1 MSSICCIIQKLTFH
15 PFTHIT
21 WNACITSFLA
31 LAVTM
36 FLSLFP
42 ERAAAQFNL
51 LFTSDSDIPNSLV
64 NCIIED
70 KDGMIWVAT
79 EDGLLKYNG
88 SRFVVYR
95 HKKGNPHS
103 IAHNFVRT
111 ICSDNHGNVL
121 VGSISGLQ
129 VYRKYTNDFTQAIK
143 PDDSFSPTAN
153 VDVIIRLADGDFFVG
168 GTYAFVVHIDKDGT
182 ITTKKNELTGKVSDI
197 HRAVQTPDGNLWVSR
212 QGNGVMMLD
221 TKGRIHHIKDK
232 NGSEYNYAGFCIGSD
247 KRLYACN
254 AEAGLFVF
262 NEKTRFFE
270 PACGSGEVLKMRDI
284 KAIPNSSLLCIAT
297 DGNGVKFYDC
307 SSHSFVTSTQCE
319 DPFIDLS
326 SQKVHSLYI
335 NEAGDIWMAL
345 YQKGIFMAAHST
357 SNFGFIGRRSQK
369 YDLIGDRCVTSIVQN
384 HKDEIWVATDNGG
397 LYGFTP
403 ELQAIS
409 RYLSSNDPDKLPT
422 TLQGL
427 FPDSKGRLWFGSY
440 HRGGG
445 IVDTETGTC
454 DYFPIEKVYGRAYSI
469 FGYTEDKHGTIWAA
483 AMGNGILFF
492 DEQKRCFRT
501 YTTEFGTMWSNTVF
515 YDERHDIVYAG
526 TYDGIAYFDPKDRK
540 RKISKLTT
548 TAVVYSINRID
559 DNTLAFSS
567 SNGLYLYDT
576 DKRRMEILTTED
588 GLPTNNVYAA
598 HKGEKDDIWI
608 SLSYGLV
615 RFNRKTR
622 SIESFT
628 ARDGL
633 QGNEFYKSTS
643 LLSRDGRLWFGG
655 INGITYF
662 YADQITAKNLSC
674 SVRVVNITTEGKNII
689 ADENNRF
696 VLDANNNA
704 FTIELATMPL
714 YMTHRVTYRYRL
726 DNGEWFTLPV
736 NQNTVTFNGISYGR
750 HTLYTKTSID
760 GHESEITE
768 TEIFVRYP
776 WYLTWWAMLLWT
788 IIICVVV
795 GYYIVESRRKKLL
808 SDAVMEHQ
816 KEEELKE
823 SKLQFFMNIVHDL
836 RTPITL
842 ISSPLQKLQG
852 YGDDLQH
859 QRLYA
864 VMSRNIERLL
874 RLTDQIMDLRK
885 IDRGMM
891 ELHRTQIAISP
902 FIRSVVQFMDDV
914 VQSRSQQLILNDHTD
929 GNVNMLFDTDSLEK
943 ILINLLTNA
952 IKYTPKDGTIT
963 VDFFVEDNTFNPEEG
978 PNNLVIHV
986 TDTGIGIPDEE
997 KENVFVR
1004 FYQVRANGKHIKGTG
1019 IGLNL
1024 VKAFVELYKGRITV
1038 TDNPTGQ
1045 GTRFIVVL
1053 PSQLSNECCMV
1064 TKEMPVIDTFV
1075 EVASQSKNKEEEG
1088 DARSK
1093 RETKS
1098 KTRKTVLI
1106 VDDDDEI
1113 RNFLCE
1119 EFAALY
1125 NVEDCADGREALAVL
1140 YRENIDLV
1148 VSDVMMP
1155 EMDGLELCRQIRQNV
1170 RINHVPVILL
1180 TAKSSD
1186 QDRLEGLS
1194 VMADAYVTKPFNI
1207 ELLLTIVSNLIMR
1220 QDKLRNTFKGNE
1232 LPVEQIDTPQVQSA
1246 DDKLMERL
1254 LKVINEN
1261 LSNPNLTSEMLATEV
1276 GLSRVHLYRKLKEL
1290 TNQSATNYIRNIRL
1304 TKAAELLKQK
1314 KATISEVAYL
1324 VGYRTPNH
1332 FSTAFKE
1339 LYGVSPT
1346 EYVKGE

>member
-1 MSSICCIIQKLTFH
+1 MPTPTANYKRNTCLWSLCVLVMTLFM
-15 PFTHIT
+15 T
-21 WNACITSFLA
+21 
-31 LAVTM
+31 
-36 FLSLFP
+36 LFP
-42 ERAAAQFNL
+42 AKVEAQFNL
-51 LFTSDSDIPNSLV
+51 LFTSDTEIPNSLV

-88 SRFVVYR
+88 LRFLVYR
-95 HKKGNPHS
+95 HKSGDPNS

-111 ICSDNHGNVL
+111 ICSDDHGNVL
-121 VGSISGLQ
+121 IGSISGLQ
-129 VYRKYTNDFTQAIK
+129 VYRKYSNDFSNTITPKGSQSKNI
-143 PDDSFSPTAN
+143 N
-153 VDVIIRLADGDFFVG
+153 IDVITRLSNGDFFVG
-168 GTYAFVVHIDKDGT
+168 GTDAFIVHIEKDGT
-182 ITTKKNELTGKVSDI
+182 VTTKNNALTGKVTGI
-197 HRAVQTPDGNLWVSR
+197 HKAAEMPDGNLWVSR
-212 QGNGVMMLD
+212 QGEGVLMLD
-221 TKGRIHHIKDK
+221 RQGKIHHVRDR
-232 NGSEYNYAGFCIGSD
+232 NGREYNYAGFCIGSD

-270 PACGSGEVLKMRDI
+270 PACAAGEVLKMRDI

-307 SSHSFVTSTQCE
+307 NSRSFVSSTQCE
-319 DPFIDLS
+319 DPFIDIS

-335 NEAGDIWMAL
+335 NKEGDIWMAL
-345 YQKGIFMAAHST
+345 YQKGIFMAAHNA

-384 HKDEIWVATDNGG
+384 QKDEIWVSTDNGG
-397 LYGFTP
+397 LFGFTP
-403 ELQAIS
+403 DLQPIAQFP
-409 RYLSSNDPDKLPT
+409 SSNAPDKIPT

-445 IVDTETGTC
+445 TLNTRTGACT
-454 DYFPIEKVYGRAYSI
+454 YFPIENVESRAFSI
-469 FGYTEDKHGTIWAA
+469 FGYTEDKNGNIWAA
-483 AMGNGILFF
+483 AMGNGILIF
-492 DEQKRCFRT
+492 DEQKKCFRT
-501 YTTEFGTMWSNTVF
+501 FSTEKGTLWSNTVF
-515 YDERHDIVYAG
+515 YDEKNDVVYAG
-526 TYDGIAYFDPKDRK
+526 TYDGIAYFNPKDK
-540 RKISKLTT
+540 KHTISKLTH

-559 DNTLAFSS
+559 ENTLAFSS

-576 DKRRMEILTTED
+576 EKREMEELTTED

-598 HKGEKDDIWI
+598 HKGDKDYIWI
-608 SLSYGLV
+608 SLSHGLV
-615 RFNRKTR
+615 RFNRKTK

-643 LLSRDGRLWFGG
+643 LRSRDGRLWFGG

-662 YADQITAKNLSC
+662 HADQISAKNLSC
-674 SVRVVNITTEGKNII
+674 SVRVVNITTGGKSII
-689 ADENNRF
+689 ADEKNRF
-696 VLDANNNA
+696 VLEPDNNSV
-704 FTIELATMPL
+704 TIELAAMPL

-726 DNGEWFTLPV
+726 DNGEWSTLPV
-736 NQNTVTFNGISYGR
+736 NQNTVTFNGMSYGK
-750 HTLYTKTSID
+750 HTLYTKTTID
-760 GHESEITE
+760 GYESEITE
-768 TEIFVRYP
+768 TKIFVQYP
-776 WYLTWWAMLLWT
+776 WYLAWWAMLLWT
-788 IIICVVV
+788 IIIVVAV
-795 GYYIVESRRKKLL
+795 GYYIAESRRKKRL
-808 SDAVMEHQ
+808 SEAIKEHQ

-823 SKLQFFMNIVHDL
+823 TKLQFFMNIVHDL

-864 VMSRNIERLL
+864 IMSRNIERLL

-891 ELHRTQIAISP
+891 ELQLTQIAVSP
-902 FIRSVVQFMDDV
+902 FIRSVVQYMDDI
-914 VQSRSQQLILNDHTD
+914 VQSRNQRLILNDHTD
-929 GNVNMLFDTDSLEK
+929 GNVNMFFDTDSLEK
-943 ILINLLTNA
+943 ILINLLSNA
-952 IKYTPKDGTIT
+952 IKYTPKDGTIL
-963 VDFFVEDNTFNPEEG
+963 VDYSVEENKVNPEEG
-978 PNNLVIHV
+978 QHNLVIQV
-986 TDTGIGIPDEE
+986 TDTGMGIPDEE
-997 KENVFVR
+997 KKNVFVR
-1004 FYQVRANGKHIKGTG
+1004 FYQVKANGKHIKGTG

-1024 VKAFVELYKGRITV
+1024 VKAFVELYKGSITI
-1038 TDNPTGQ
+1038 TDNPEGQ
-1045 GTRFIVVL
+1045 GSRFTVVL
-1053 PSQLSNECCMV
+1053 PSQVSGESNAE
-1064 TKEMPVIDTFV
+1064 TKEISVSDNIV
-1075 EVASQSKNKEEEG
+1075 EEERHSNDKAEEG
-1088 DARSK
+1088 NSHNT
-1093 RETKS
+1093 RETRS

-1106 VDDDDEI
+1106 IDDDDQI

-1119 EFAALY
+1119 EFATIY
-1125 NVEDCADGREALAVL
+1125 NVLDCADGREALAVL
-1140 YRENIDLV
+1140 HKENIDLV

-1170 RINHVPVILL
+1170 RIAHIPVILL

-1207 ELLLTIVSNLIMR
+1207 ELLLTTAANLIMR

-1232 LPVEQIDTPQVQSA
+1232 LPTNQISTPEIQSA

-1304 TKAAELLKQK
+1304 TKAAELLKQN

-1339 LYGVSPT
+1339 LYGVTPS
-1346 EYVKGE
+1346 EYVKGK